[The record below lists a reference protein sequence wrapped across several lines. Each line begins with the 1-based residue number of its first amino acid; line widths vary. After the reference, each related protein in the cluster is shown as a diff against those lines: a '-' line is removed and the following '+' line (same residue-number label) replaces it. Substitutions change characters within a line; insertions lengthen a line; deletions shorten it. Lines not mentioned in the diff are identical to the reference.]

1 MRFVL
6 ASLFLTLGISQ
17 AHAHCHQRSATVLT
31 CTIDQGAKQ
40 LEVCLDGEEVIYRFG
55 LADAPDLILSA
66 PITEVAH
73 QPWPGIGRAIWE
85 STTFRNGDFTYE
97 VHGSFDKL
105 DQISDGGVT
114 VRENGREIASLSCDR
129 GSTELGLFAISD
141 AKEAAGQCWDAE
153 ARRWGGC

>member
-1 MRFVL
+1 MRFML
-6 ASLFLTLGISQ
+6 ASLFLTLGTSQ
-17 AHAHCHQRSATVLT
+17 ADAHCHQRSATVLT

-55 LADAPDLILSA
+55 PPDAPALTLSA
-66 PITEVAH
+66 PISEVAH

-85 STTFRNGDFTYE
+85 STTFQNGAFSYE

-114 VRENGREIASLSCDR
+114 VRKNGREIASLSCDS

-141 AKEAAGQCWDAE
+141 AKEAAGQCWDPYAQ
-153 ARRWGGC
+153 RWGAC